1 MARINTNIPA
11 LVARRHFVHANDQ
24 LQVSLERLS
33 SGVRINRGADDPAGL
48 IISQNLRSE
57 INAVKQAIT
66 NSQRASNVIATTEG
80 ALNEVAALLNDTKQ
94 KIVEAAN
101 VGAVSDDEIR
111 ANQLQ
116 IDSAIESIT
125 RIANT
130 TTFGGRKLLNGALD
144 YVTSGVNVADVTD
157 LRINGA
163 RFGTA
168 AFIPVTVS
176 VTQSAQ
182 HAQLRFENS
191 SITADVTLEVAG
203 NNGVTTLPLLSGTT
217 ASAIMAAVNLVSDS
231 TGVSASL
238 INAANAASG
247 IVLSTQAFGSDSF
260 VSVAEI
266 GTTSTVFATVNAAAE
281 SVRTDTGRDAAA
293 TVNGALSLGKGLN
306 ISLNTTALS
315 LEFRLQEAFNTV
327 GTTSFA
333 VTGGGALFQLGGD
346 VESNQQVNIGVQS
359 TAASRLGNA
368 TVGYLSQVSS
378 GGEFSLVN
386 GEAARADQI
395 IDEAIRQV
403 SVLRGR
409 LGAFE
414 KNTLDTNIN
423 QLQITTENL
432 TSAESAIRD
441 IDFAEETSNLTRLQI
456 LSQAGITVLAI
467 ANQTPQQVLALLQ

>member
-1 MARINTNIPA
+1 MARINTNVPA
-11 LVARRHFVHANDQ
+11 QVARRHFIRANEQ

-157 LRINGA
+157 LRVNA
-163 RFGTA
+163 VRFGTA
-168 AFIPVTVS
+168 AFIPVSVS

-203 NNGVTTLPLLSGTT
+203 NNGVTSLPLLSGTT

-247 IVLSTQAFGSDSF
+247 IVLTTMAFGSDSF

-266 GTTSTVFATVNAAAE
+266 GTTANVFTTVNAAAE
-281 SVRTDTGRDAAA
+281 AVRTDIGRDAAA

-306 ISLNTTALS
+306 LSLNTSALS
-315 LEFRLQEAFNTV
+315 LELRLQEAFNTV
-327 GTTSFA
+327 GSTSFA
-333 VTGGGALFQLGGD
+333 ITGGGALFQLGGG

-368 TVGYLSQVSS
+368 TVGYLSQVIS
-378 GGEFSLVN
+378 GSDFSLVN
-386 GEAARADQI
+386 GEAARAGQI

-441 IDFAEETSNLTRLQI
+441 IDFAQETSNLTRLQI
-456 LSQAGITVLAI
+456 LSQAGTTVLAI
-467 ANQTPQQVLALLQ
+467 ANNTPQQVLALLQ